1 MDFGRIFK
9 WIVIAAILFFAWK
22 LLGPMLQKPVSS
34 DTSEGGGS
42 GDSSC
47 VSAAARASETW
58 GRGIG
63 RFVNSTDSTE
73 WAVFRGNVEAQIGA
87 AESACDCTDQSCQTA
102 RAAMGDLRG
111 LVGDLDDAFRSN
123 SGAPTDIV
131 QRQEAIDNQID
142 SAREQVRAGR

>member
-1 MDFGRIFK
+1 MDFGRVFK
-9 WIVIAAILFFAWK
+9 WVIFLAILFFAWK

-34 DTSEGGGS
+34 NASAGS
-42 GDSSC
+42 SAPDHSC

-63 RFVNSTDSTE
+63 RFANSTDSTE
-73 WAVFRGNVEAQIGA
+73 WSSFRGSVEMAIGA
-87 AESACDCTDQSCQTA
+87 AESACGCAEQSCQTA
-102 RAAMGDLRG
+102 RAAMGDLRS
-111 LVGDLDDAFRSN
+111 LVRDFDDALRSN
-123 SGAPTDIV
+123 SGAPAGIV